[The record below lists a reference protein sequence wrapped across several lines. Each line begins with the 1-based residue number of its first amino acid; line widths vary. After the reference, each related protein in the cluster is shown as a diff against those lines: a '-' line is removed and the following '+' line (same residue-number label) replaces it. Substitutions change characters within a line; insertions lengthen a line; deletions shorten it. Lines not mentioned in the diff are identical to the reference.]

1 MPNYLSLCIEFV
13 AVVVITRFL
22 TDLVLVRRGAF
33 LFDENAPDTRGVAD
47 KKHSAVIQK
56 KSDTGN
62 IEALDFILEVSRIFD
77 TNDIIAVTLTP
88 PTIEIVGFLG
98 GAARFITKPCL
109 KQRVMRFPT
118 VRYGCS
124 V

>member
-33 LFDENAPDTRGVAD
+33 LFDENAPDTGGVAD

>member
-1 MPNYLSLCIEFV
+1 MSNNLSFGVKLI
-13 AVVVITRFL
+13 AVVVLTRFL
-22 TDLVLVRRGAF
+22 TDLVPVRRGAF
-33 LFDENAPDTRGVAD
+33 LLDENAPDTGGVAD
-47 KKHSAVIQK
+47 KKHRAVIQIEPY
-56 KSDTGN
+56 TGN
-62 IEALDFILEVSRIFD
+62 IETPDFILEVSRIFD
-77 TNDIIAVTLTP
+77 TNDIIAIALTP

>member
-1 MPNYLSLCIEFV
+1 MNIKSPNERAQHIAEMAYRHIYKPSEEGKRVEVLLDKM
-13 AVVVITRFL
+13 FL
-22 TDLVLVRRGAF
+22 PQ
-33 LFDENAPDTRGVAD
+33 NAYCYAMFPKWFAD
-47 KKHSAVIQK
+47 SK
-56 KSDTGN
+56 
-62 IEALDFILEVSRIFD
+62 
-77 TNDIIAVTLTP
+77 LTP

-118 VRYGCS
+118 IRYGCS

>member
-1 MPNYLSLCIEFV
+1 VPNYLSLCIEFV

-77 TNDIIAVTLTP
+77 TNDIIAVTVNLDHS
-88 PTIEIVGFLG
+88 V
-98 GAARFITKPCL
+98 
-109 KQRVMRFPT
+109 
-118 VRYGCS
+118 CS
-124 V
+124 FT

>member
-1 MPNYLSLCIEFV
+1 MNRLLLVPIISRHDFAL
-13 AVVVITRFL
+13 VVIHHHGGKGFHP
-22 TDLVLVRRGAF
+22 DG
-33 LFDENAPDTRGVAD
+33 DELSGIVERGVEFFGDIRHCLQERGKCRDFLVGQRHAGAD
-47 KKHSAVIQK
+47 
-56 KSDTGN
+56 G
-62 IEALDFILEVSRIFD
+62 E
-77 TNDIIAVTLTP
+77 LTP

-118 VRYGCS
+118 IRYGCS

>member
-33 LFDENAPDTRGVAD
+33 LFDENVPDTRGVAD

-62 IEALDFILEVSRIFD
+62 IEALDFIKWGKDTRDFSRGRNCPF
-77 TNDIIAVTLTP
+77 TS
-88 PTIEIVGFLG
+88 FL
-98 GAARFITKPCL
+98 
-109 KQRVMRFPT
+109 
-118 VRYGCS
+118 
-124 V
+124 

>member
-1 MPNYLSLCIEFV
+1 MPNNISLCIEFV
-13 AVVVITRFL
+13 AVVVLTRFL

-33 LFDENAPDTRGVAD
+33 LFDENAPDTEGVTD

>member
-1 MPNYLSLCIEFV
+1 MPNNISLCIEFV
-13 AVVVITRFL
+13 AVVILTRFL

-33 LFDENAPDTRGVAD
+33 LFDENASDTGGVAN
-47 KKHSAVIQK
+47 KKNRAVIQK
-56 KSDTGN
+56 KPDSGD

>member
-1 MPNYLSLCIEFV
+1 MCCLKIDTETLLANCLNTCKTYSFSPD
-13 AVVVITRFL
+13 
-22 TDLVLVRRGAF
+22 DLQQ
-33 LFDENAPDTRGVAD
+33 
-47 KKHSAVIQK
+47 I
-56 KSDTGN
+56 
-62 IEALDFILEVSRIFD
+62 
-77 TNDIIAVTLTP
+77 LTP

-118 VRYGCS
+118 IRYGCS

>member
-1 MPNYLSLCIEFV
+1 MKRLLVKVPNSILYHTKNHYGNYDSLS
-13 AVVVITRFL
+13 
-22 TDLVLVRRGAF
+22 GAF

-77 TNDIIAVTLTP
+77 TNDIIAVTVNLDHS
-88 PTIEIVGFLG
+88 V
-98 GAARFITKPCL
+98 
-109 KQRVMRFPT
+109 
-118 VRYGCS
+118 CS
-124 V
+124 ST

>member
-1 MPNYLSLCIEFV
+1 MEFYVGQQKDEWRLHQDYSSLQYEGSFWYLFYGKKDFPDELLHSIEDDGFKAIV
-13 AVVVITRFL
+13 A
-22 TDLVLVRRGAF
+22 
-33 LFDENAPDTRGVAD
+33 E
-47 KKHSAVIQK
+47 
-56 KSDTGN
+56 
-62 IEALDFILEVSRIFD
+62 
-77 TNDIIAVTLTP
+77 LTP